1 MSQAHRVFGDWVR
14 YRLKVLGMSQGQLAR
29 TLGMDQ
35 GYLSRIMT
43 GKAIPFPTPERA
55 KEFADALDSNVMD
68 MMRYMGYFES
78 DDDQRPTETPD
89 VIAEIIMQAESLD
102 IPQPLRDAIISVVK
116 YVDYESAKLERK
128 ESE

>member
-1 MSQAHRVFGDWVR
+1 MSQETGRVFGDWVR

-55 KEFADALDSNVMD
+55 KEFADALDSNVVD
-68 MMRYMGYFES
+68 MMRYMGYF
-78 DDDQRPTETPD
+78 DTGCHHQHRT
-89 VIAEIIMQAESLD
+89 VRG
-102 IPQPLRDAIISVVK
+102 LRDGKTGTPQLRIGHLFHFPEHPVRMGISVRGKSQGV
-116 YVDYESAKLERK
+116 RGW
-128 ESE
+128 